1 METIP
6 YRRSKLM
13 IKTVPKGTL
22 LFRLVK
28 DSASDLRGVS
38 IDESTRC
45 ITPNFNVY
53 FHPNPFIG
61 HHMYKEF
68 LNEIG
73 NTVHIYVLKQ
83 DVKVLMLVEPSKY
96 SRLDYK
102 KKGLFLKPCSTVR
115 KGCMPKKGKEY
126 DACLSDTII
135 KKFPDVV
142 GMIAIS
148 AGDAKYLRKA
158 LKRGISN
165 KTLKTFHKAKDS
177 SKIEG
182 VPELIL
188 HPLTKRPSGDVL
200 VKDDTELDTNYKLIK
215 KIDYNE
221 DKLHAFMNNH
231 ADYDDKS
238 KFYIYKE

>member
-6 YRRSKLM
+6 YRRSKLL
-13 IKTVPKGTL
+13 IQTIPKGTL

-28 DSASDLRGVS
+28 DTKSDTRGVAIS
-38 IDESTRC
+38 EDTRC

-68 LNEIG
+68 LDEIG
-73 NTVHIYVLKQ
+73 DTVHIYLLKQ
-83 DVKVLMLVEPSKY
+83 DVKVLLLVEPSQY

-115 KGCMPKKGKEY
+115 KGCMPKKGKDY
-126 DACLSDTII
+126 DACLSDTLI

-158 LKRGISN
+158 LKRGIKN

-177 SKIEG
+177 SKLEG

-188 HPLTKRPSGDVL
+188 HPLAKRPSGDLL
-200 VKDDTELDTNYKLIK
+200 VKDDTDLDTNYKLLK
-215 KIDYNE
+215 KVPYNE
-221 DKLHAFMNNH
+221 DKLHQFMDKH
-231 ADYDDKS
+231 AKYDDET
-238 KFYIYKE
+238 KFFIYKE

>member
-6 YRRSKLM
+6 YRRSKLS
-13 IKTVPKGTL
+13 IKTIPKGTL

-28 DSASDLRGVS
+28 EQINDLRGVP

-61 HHMYKEF
+61 HHMYKEY

-73 NTVHIYVLKQ
+73 DTVHVYLLKE
-83 DVKVLMLVEPSKY
+83 DVKVLLLLEPSKY

-102 KKGLFLKPCSTVR
+102 KKGIFLKPCSTVR

-126 DACLSDTII
+126 DVCLSDTII

-142 GMIAIS
+142 GMVAVS

-158 LKRGISN
+158 LKRGIKN

-177 SKIEG
+177 FNIEG

-188 HPLTKRPSGDVL
+188 HPLTKRPSKDIL
-200 VKDDTELDTNYKLIK
+200 VKDDTELDNNYKLLK
-215 KIDYNE
+215 KIPYNE
-221 DKLHAFMNNH
+221 DKLHQFMNTH
-231 ADYDDKS
+231 AKYDDET
-238 KFYIYKE
+238 KFYTYKE

>member
-6 YRRSKLM
+6 YRRSKLL
-13 IKTVPKGTL
+13 IKTIPKGTL

-28 DSASDLRGVS
+28 DQLSDVRGVS
-38 IDESTRC
+38 INETTRC

-61 HHMYKEF
+61 HHMYKEY

-73 NTVHIYVLKQ
+73 DTVHIYTLKE
-83 DVKVLMLVEPSKY
+83 DVKVLLLVEPSKH

-102 KKGLFLKPCSTVR
+102 KKGMFLKPCSTVR
-115 KGCMPKKGKEY
+115 RGCMPKKGKEY

-135 KKFPDVV
+135 KKFPNVV
-142 GMIAIS
+142 GMIAVS

-158 LKRGISN
+158 LKRGIRN

-177 SKIEG
+177 SNIEG

-188 HPLTKRPSGDVL
+188 HPLTKRPSEDVL
-200 VKDDTELDTNYKLIK
+200 VKDDTELDNNYKLLK
-215 KIDYNE
+215 KIPYNE
-221 DKLHAFMNNH
+221 DKLHQFMDAH
-231 ADYDDKS
+231 ATYDDET
-238 KFYIYKE
+238 KFFTYKE